1 MEILKHLHRNQIIR
15 FSLKAIRRKTGLL
28 SGDDK
33 PTIIILPEKGSG
45 CLIIIN
51 KVPQYHL
58 QRQSVLNRKRT
69 IDELS
74 DKEWSGITWAR
85 VYNQMSVLSVDH
97 LWTYWEPM
105 TKQFLSILR
114 GYLFK
119 KIPLI
124 SYSIQISQYT
134 YFK

>member
-51 KVPQYHL
+51 KVPTI
-58 QRQSVLNRKRT
+58 VPFTKRV
-69 IDELS
+69 S
-74 DKEWSGITWAR
+74 
-85 VYNQMSVLSVDH
+85 
-97 LWTYWEPM
+97 P
-105 TKQFLSILR
+105 KQE
-114 GYLFK
+114 
-119 KIPLI
+119 
-124 SYSIQISQYT
+124 T
-134 YFK
+134 HN